1 MGEKIQSSCVKSL
14 QAEWSNVYCNGVVI
28 LQKLCLHAR
37 NQRALFAGQCRPV
50 ATRAELREVIVEMSK
65 AAQVGKLSQG
75 EAQQVT
81 SEV

>member
-1 MGEKIQSSCVKSL
+1 MIATSPCMQSGILYGGHLARKVSFL
-14 QAEWSNVYCNGVVI
+14 QKSNVP
-28 LQKLCLHAR
+28 
-37 NQRALFAGQCRPV
+37 LFTECHAGQCRTV

>member
-1 MGEKIQSSCVKSL
+1 MHQKSMCWSAKWHAGE
-14 QAEWSNVYCNGVVI
+14 
-28 LQKLCLHAR
+28 
-37 NQRALFAGQCRPV
+37 CRPV

-65 AAQVGKLSQG
+65 AAQVGKISQG

>member
-1 MGEKIQSSCVKSL
+1 MPL
-14 QAEWSNVYCNGVVI
+14 FAEC
-28 LQKLCLHAR
+28 C
-37 NQRALFAGQCRPV
+37 AGQCRTV

-65 AAQVGKLSQG
+65 TAQVGKLSQG